1 MDTGSMAKPK
11 KKKVKK
17 DKQPRIIRRR
27 IVGLWISGASRNSP
41 PIAHAIYEE
50 DILEETS
57 NALVFRTKMSRGD
70 SLQVCMHSGM
80 MPNVPKK
87 EREWHLKA
95 FRPDL
100 HYSIQAA
107 AVLYQQIEHACLELD
122 KEHKK
127 GEFG

>member
-1 MDTGSMAKPK
+1 M
-11 KKKVKK
+11 KKVTKK
-17 DKQPRIIRRR
+17 RPKQPKVIRRR
-27 IVGLWISGASRNSP
+27 ILGLFISGASRNSP

-50 DILEETS
+50 DTLEEVGKT
-57 NALVFRTKMSRGD
+57 LVFRTKMSRGD
-70 SLQVCMHSGM
+70 SLQVCMNSGM

-107 AVLYQQIEHACLELD
+107 AVLYQQIEHACLQLD
-122 KEHKK
+122 KDHKR